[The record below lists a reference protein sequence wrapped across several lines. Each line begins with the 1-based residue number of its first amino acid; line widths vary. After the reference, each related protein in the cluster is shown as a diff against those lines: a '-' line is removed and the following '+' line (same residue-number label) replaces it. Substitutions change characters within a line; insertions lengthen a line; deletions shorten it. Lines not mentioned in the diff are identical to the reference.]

1 MANIGAIDEIVNNE
15 NLLLQA
21 GSDTFIL
28 MQDCRFNLDRPISRQ
43 TTSGGGVV
51 YFFGSGDNSIDFT
64 LLLSTPEM
72 EDNTSTANTLIG
84 LTKRLTNGNLY
95 PVTWHIKA
103 TDVSGTTKTI
113 EFGIKIIQDNG
124 KVHFASHPNNNSYVK
139 LKPFDLIA
147 GKNIYGSWGG
157 SSDPQKIANSISE
170 NDSKMIIKIFK
181 N

>member
-1 MANIGAIDEIVNNE
+1 MAIGAIDEIVNNE

-95 PVTWHIKA
+95 EVTWHIKA
-103 TDVSGTTKTI
+103 TDISGVTKTI
-113 EFGIKIIQDNG
+113 EAVGVLPHLEVQRMAGVGGVVFNGRIQITTDS
-124 KVHFASHPNNNSYVK
+124 VTVASS
-139 LKPFDLIA
+139 
-147 GKNIYGSWGG
+147 
-157 SSDPQKIANSISE
+157 
-170 NDSKMIIKIFK
+170 
-181 N
+181 

>member
-72 EDNTSTANTLIG
+72 EDTASTANALIG
-84 LTKRLTNGNLY
+84 LTQRNASGALSSQTY
-95 PVTWHIKA
+95 HIKA
-103 TDVSGTTKTI
+103 TNVSGATKTI
-113 EFGIKIIQDNG
+113 EAVGVIPHLEVQRLAGVGGIVFNGRIQ
-124 KVHFASHPNNNSYVK
+124 
-139 LKPFDLIA
+139 ITT
-147 GKNIYGSWGG
+147 
-157 SSDPQKIANSISE
+157 
-170 NDSKMIIKIFK
+170 DSVTVT
-181 N
+181 

>member
-72 EDNTSTANTLIG
+72 EDTGATGLIG
-84 LTKRLTNGNLY
+84 LTKRDANGALTSMAITI
-95 PVTWHIKA
+95 VA
-103 TDVSGTTKTI
+103 TNVDGDTAKTI
-113 EFGIKIIQDNG
+113 TCTGVLPHLEIQRMAGVGGVVFNG
-124 KVHFASHPNNNSYVK
+124 RIQ
-139 LKPFDLIA
+139 LT
-147 GKNIYGSWGG
+147 G
-157 SSDPQKIANSISE
+157 
-170 NDSKMIIKIFK
+170 DSVTVA
-181 N
+181 

>member
-1 MANIGAIDEIVNNE
+1 MADIGTITEIVNNE
-15 NLLLQA
+15 KLLLQA
-21 GSDTFIL
+21 GTDSFVL

-95 PVTWHIKA
+95 PVTWHVQA
-103 TDVSGTTKTI
+103 TDISGVTKTI
-113 EFGIKIIQDNG
+113 EAVGVLPHLEVQRMAGVGGVVFNGRIQITTDS
-124 KVHFASHPNNNSYVK
+124 VTVASS
-139 LKPFDLIA
+139 
-147 GKNIYGSWGG
+147 
-157 SSDPQKIANSISE
+157 
-170 NDSKMIIKIFK
+170 
-181 N
+181 

>member
-1 MANIGAIDEIVNNE
+1 MAIGAIDEIVNNE

-72 EDNTSTANTLIG
+72 EDTGATGLIG
-84 LTKRLTNGNLY
+84 LTKRDANGALTSMAITI
-95 PVTWHIKA
+95 VA
-103 TDVSGTTKTI
+103 TNVDGDTAKTI
-113 EFGIKIIQDNG
+113 TCTGVLPHLEIQRMAGVGGVVFNG
-124 KVHFASHPNNNSYVK
+124 RIQ
-139 LKPFDLIA
+139 LT
-147 GKNIYGSWGG
+147 G
-157 SSDPQKIANSISE
+157 
-170 NDSKMIIKIFK
+170 DSVTVA
-181 N
+181 

>member
-1 MANIGAIDEIVNNE
+1 MAIGAIDEIVNNE

-72 EDNTSTANTLIG
+72 EDSGATGLIG
-84 LTKRLTNGNLY
+84 LTERNANGKLTDMAITI
-95 PVTWHIKA
+95 VA
-103 TDVSGTTKTI
+103 TNVSGASKTI
-113 EFGIKIIQDNG
+113 TATGVIPHLEIQRLAGVGGIVFNGRIQLTG
-124 KVHFASHPNNNSYVK
+124 
-139 LKPFDLIA
+139 
-147 GKNIYGSWGG
+147 
-157 SSDPQKIANSISE
+157 
-170 NDSKMIIKIFK
+170 DSVTVA
-181 N
+181 